1 VNQIYVDVNSNY
13 MFLVAVV
20 TLKEDKLL
28 EYAEV
33 NGLEGNVKELV
44 RQKQVEFGV
53 LKQLEKAANLNKLDF
68 LEKIQRVHIS
78 SEPFSQ
84 KNGLMTNTQK
94 LRRQEIKI
102 HFRKEIENMYNS
114 HKSEWSFA
122 EK

>member
-1 VNQIYVDVNSNY
+1 MDVNSNY